1 MDIEERKRPYVSALF
16 RLYVMEQQKS
26 HIMQRKKRV
35 NISYVSFFV
44 IGRIFA
50 SEIYCELLYNKAKR
64 KKFYRK
70 EGDARCKWGSVY
82 TSSRR

>member
-1 MDIEERKRPYVSALF
+1 MDIEERKRPGVSALF
-16 RLYVMEQQKS
+16 CFYVMEQQKS
-26 HIMQRKKRV
+26 HNMQRKKRV

-64 KKFYRK
+64 KKVLQK
-70 EGDARCKWGSVY
+70 
-82 TSSRR
+82 RR

>member
-1 MDIEERKRPYVSALF
+1 MDIEERKRPDVSALF
-16 RLYVMEQQKS
+16 FFYVMEQQKS
-26 HIMQRKKRV
+26 HNMQRKKRV

-64 KKFYRK
+64 KKVLQK
-70 EGDARCKWGSVY
+70 
-82 TSSRR
+82 RR